1 MRLVLTMLV
10 TTLATGIP
18 TGIALAQQPTQAPP
32 SQAPSQDHAIPWID
46 DPEVLRS
53 LEIGMT
59 QHGRTPPALLE
70 AESTRSLQI
79 LIDRAHQGSTGITPP
94 PGAPAGRIPLDQP
107 AGLRDGEAP
116 RETYV
121 PTR

>member
-10 TTLATGIP
+10 TSLA
-18 TGIALAQQPTQAPP
+18 TGIALAQPTQAPP
-32 SQAPSQDHAIPWID
+32 PSHDHVIPWID
-46 DPEVLRS
+46 DPEVMRS
-53 LEIGMT
+53 LEFGMT
-59 QHGRTPPALLE
+59 QQGRTPPALLE

-94 PGAPAGRIPLDQP
+94 PGAPAGRNPSDQP
-107 AGLRDGEAP
+107 VGLRDGEAP
-116 RETYV
+116 RGSYV

>member
-10 TTLATGIP
+10 ATLATGS
-18 TGIALAQQPTQAPP
+18 ALAQQPIEAPTTP
-32 SQAPSQDHAIPWID
+32 TPHDHVIPWID

-59 QHGRTPPALLE
+59 PLGRTPPALLE

-94 PGAPAGRIPLDQP
+94 PGAPAGRDPVDQP
-107 AGLRDGEAP
+107 LGLRDGEAP
-116 RETYV
+116 RGSYV